1 MVQAV
6 PNLKRIFV
14 VFLKQAVP
22 DPALN
27 LNSLTGTGRLDVLC
41 RTITST
47 FFLSNAFRKNTELY
61 AYFETVALL
70 IRFEGSLLRR
80 LNPDERSIAGFLRS
94 VFQNKKIKGT
104 SSRLMALEDFPS
116 MFPAGYLLDV
126 AGKNLPQTRQPQ
138 KQPPVFFLGDHLGF
152 TLEEKKIF
160 DYLQPLS
167 LGSKSLLTS
176 QCIAI
181 IHHWLDAS

>member
-1 MVQAV
+1 MPAI
-6 PNLKRIFV
+6 PNSNRIFI

-22 DPALN
+22 DPELN
-27 LNSLTGTGRLDVLC
+27 LNNLTGTGRLDILC

-61 AYFETVALL
+61 AYFETAALL
-70 IRFEGSLLRR
+70 IRFEGSLLRH

-116 MFPAGYLLDV
+116 MFPAGYLLDI
-126 AGKNLPQTRQPQ
+126 AGKNFASSHQQP
-138 KQPPVFFLGDHLGF
+138 KKPPVFFLGDHLGF
-152 TLEEKKIF
+152 NQEEKKIF
-160 DYLQPLS
+160 DYLQSLS

-176 QCIAI
+176 QCITN
-181 IHHWLDAS
+181 IHHWLDTS